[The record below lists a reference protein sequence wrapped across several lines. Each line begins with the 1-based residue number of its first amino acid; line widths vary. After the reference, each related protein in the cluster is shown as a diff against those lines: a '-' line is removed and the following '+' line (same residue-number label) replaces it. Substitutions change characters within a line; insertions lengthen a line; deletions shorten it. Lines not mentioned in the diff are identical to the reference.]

1 MRRVAAPR
9 NAAAAA
15 LLCGLLG
22 AAPPALGDPQRIQ
35 AMIDCGLWLSAA
47 GRCLDPDDAPAAP
60 EARPEYSGLRRD
72 TYYFLGLQVA
82 VVAFLYAMPESV
94 SGWSEEQKTQDHVSE
109 WWGHVSG
116 PEIDEDDDFI
126 NYVLHPYWGAAYYV
140 RARERG
146 LGGWGAFWYSAL
158 LSTLYEAGLEAFFE
172 PVSIQDML
180 VTPIVGSWLGTHF
193 MSWREETRE
202 RMGKTGETRMRDRAL
217 LAVTDPLGTA
227 IGFVD
232 RKLGWEAELA
242 TTPFTGAAPPLPST
256 RPFPAARPAA
266 TAVYGLTVTV
276 RW

>member
-1 MRRVAAPR
+1 MRRVVAPR
-9 NAAAAA
+9 KTTAAA

-22 AAPPALGDPQRIQ
+22 IAPPALGDPQRIQ
-35 AMIDCGLWLSAA
+35 SMIDCGLWLSAV
-47 GRCLDPDDAPAAP
+47 GRCLDPEDVSAAP
-60 EARPEYSGLRRD
+60 EARPEYAGLRRD

-82 VVAFLYAMPESV
+82 VVALLYAMPESV

-109 WWGHVSG
+109 WWGHVSE

-193 MSWREETRE
+193 MSWREGTRE
-202 RMGKTGETRMRDRAL
+202 RMGKTGEIRFRDRAL
-217 LAVTDPLGTA
+217 LAATDPLGTA

-232 RKLGWEAELA
+232 RKLGWNAELGTA
-242 TTPFTGAAPPLPST
+242 PFAAAAPPLPWVN
-256 RPFPAARPAA
+256 PALAPSSANAA
-266 TAVYGLTVTV
+266 TYAVTVTV